1 MFFKP
6 KQKKL
11 DPKVR
16 FQHRSFTQKLR
27 EAQTYKRQ
35 ASQVPETEGEKVLVG
50 LGLDSWVSRIVV
62 GVGIAILVYLVYIP
76 NFLFVNNI
84 VVSGAEESLQNGLRD
99 TVKNYFS
106 DSPFYTA
113 QRNVVLLNIDDL
125 RDYILKHDKNV
136 WQVHEIKKDLGTLD
150 LQVSFKRDRFVLETP
165 NGQYV
170 LYNDGTAVKQRDLND
185 QTELVRISTTATS
198 PVRLGEDYL
207 SPQIL
212 KAIELVQDNL
222 ERTTKLPVDY
232 YELPST
238 ITDLN
243 QDDDLEA
250 GPLSVLV
257 PNELIVHI
265 KASETEKH
273 VKPFKIY
280 FDASSD
286 LDKAL
291 QNLTAL
297 IVHMNPAQVSALY
310 YIDMRF
316 PERGFSCAKQA
327 PCAVEPVITP
337 LVEEESDETKPAV
350 TPSEE

>member
-297 IVHMNPAQVSALY
+297 IVHMNPAQVLALY

-337 LVEEESDETKPAV
+337 LVEEKSDETKPAV
-350 TPSEE
+350 TSSEE